1 MDNNDNFRNDPR
13 VYAALTI
20 LWKVNELIEDD
31 GADLAFVRDEIKIA
45 TYLLSQ
51 HDL

>member
-1 MDNNDNFRNDPR
+1 MNDNNDFRNDPR

-20 LWKVNELIEDD
+20 LWKIKELIEDD
-31 GADLAFVRDEIKIA
+31 GADLAFVRDEISIA